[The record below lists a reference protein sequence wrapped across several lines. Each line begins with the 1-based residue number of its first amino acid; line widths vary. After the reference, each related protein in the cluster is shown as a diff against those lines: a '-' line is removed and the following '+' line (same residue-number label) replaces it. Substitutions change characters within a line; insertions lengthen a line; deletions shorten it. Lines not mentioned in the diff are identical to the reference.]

1 MTALPG
7 GEIGGINMKKKLGG
21 ILLSLALLLSLAPTL
36 GGNAGAVPGN
46 AAESSAVRN
55 GDTVWFGKKNDR
67 PIAWRVL
74 SAADDHTLPV
84 SGIGSVLLIS
94 KYVLGTTRFS
104 VNNVWADSGEYG
116 GAKYW
121 CEKFYDNWP
130 DGPEKDAITATFV
143 TEAED
148 YRYTSKEF
156 SNERGGTH
164 GGNVYGP
171 ASLSAEHFFFLS
183 AEEADTYFSGDDDRK
198 TYALT
203 KSGDVESSASW
214 WWLRSP
220 YIAFNDYAAGS
231 VDNDGWVSD
240 YVTRLENGARP
251 AFNFDLNSD
260 FSGFVLF
267 ASAVAGG
274 KSLSNTGAI
283 QVLPSNR
290 TREWKLTL
298 WDRDRADLT
307 VTQTAVTAEI
317 GGTVSLAYNNAQTGE
332 NEYVSAL
339 LCDEAGAMIGYGSMK
354 AESANG
360 TAVFTLPNSLLPG
373 RYALKVFSEQRNGD
387 RESDYACGPVSVALT
402 LIGKATVPARITE
415 GTALTKFVG
424 DRDFTLHATAAG
436 ASDGA
441 WTWSS
446 SDTSVATVTNAG
458 TVHILKAG
466 KAAIT
471 ARYEDETRVA
481 TTSLALT
488 VLGTMQKPAAFV
500 SGSTLKWRAKL
511 PDTGKSVTVIAAW
524 YDASGRMLGM
534 ESETITAAGAASGDL
549 TVGADAAQYKLM
561 FVDAATCAPL
571 CPAWDSKEAT

>member
-1 MTALPG
+1 M
-7 GEIGGINMKKKLGG
+7 EKRLGSV
-21 ILLSLALLLSLAPTL
+21 LLTLSLLLALVPTF

-46 AAESSAVRN
+46 AAENNAIRA
-55 GDTVWFGKKNDR
+55 GDTVWFGKKIDR

-74 SAADDHTLPV
+74 SAADDHRLPV
-84 SGIGSVLLIS
+84 SGDGSVLLIS
-94 KYVLGTTRFS
+94 KYVLGSTQFS
-104 VNNVWADSGEYG
+104 VYSNDNSANNVWADSGEYG

-130 DGPEKDAITATFV
+130 DGSEKDAITATFV

-148 YRYTSKEF
+148 YRYTSKVLP
-156 SNERGGTH
+156 SVYGGTH
-164 GGNVYGP
+164 GGNDYGP
-171 ASLSAEHFFFLS
+171 SSLSGEHFFYLS
-183 AEEADTYFSGDDDRK
+183 AEEADKYFDGDDDRK
-198 TYALT
+198 AYA
-203 KSGDVESSASW
+203 SDSESSVSW

-220 YIAFNDYAAGS
+220 VASFAGC
-231 VDNDGWVSD
+231 VDNDGWVSS
-240 YVTRLENGARP
+240 YTVNHTSGARP

-307 VTQTAVTAEI
+307 VMQTAVTAEI
-317 GGTVSLAYNNAQTGE
+317 GGTVSLAYNNAQTDE
-332 NEYVSAL
+332 NEYVSVL

-471 ARYEDETRVA
+471 ARYEDEMRVA

-488 VLGTMQKPAAFV
+488 VLGAMPKPGAAV
-500 SGSTLKWRAKL
+500 GGSTLRWRAQL
-511 PDTGKSVTVIAAW
+511 PDSGKSVTVIAAW

-534 ESETITAAGAASGDL
+534 TSETVTANGAASGNL
-549 TVGADAAQYKLM
+549 TVGAGAARYKLM
-561 FVDAATCAPL
+561 IVDAATCAPL